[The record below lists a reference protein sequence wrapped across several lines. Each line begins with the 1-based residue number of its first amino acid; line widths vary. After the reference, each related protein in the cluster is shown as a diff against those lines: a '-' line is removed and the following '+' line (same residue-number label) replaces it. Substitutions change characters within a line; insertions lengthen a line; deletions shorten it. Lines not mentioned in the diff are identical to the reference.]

1 MENNAAMQ
9 GPDGPSI
16 AQEAIDLMR
25 LHGVPPSGPNYQVW
39 LTYRLGAHRPLCEA
53 IDARISG
60 AEGFTEEFNKELY
73 ERFFT
78 GLGASAQIVLAGE
91 KIARDLGHVVSFLR
105 ATEEKSGDYGRTL
118 ESAATH
124 LDRGVGPE
132 QIRQIVS
139 SLAAAT
145 LDMASHNHLL
155 SEQLQRSTR
164 EVESLRK
171 SLETVRVESLTDS
184 LTGLANRRMFD
195 ETLRLRMSEA
205 RAQNLELSLIL
216 VDIDHFKRSSTT
228 LGAIIRA
235 IRSSVSSP
243 APCRRTRGQTILWRA
258 MAAKNSP

>member
-1 MENNAAMQ
+1 MQIKQRAHARFGRLAHCFPQDDFVSEKIPSPQLVSPISYISNSSSPRLLLIHLLAASVPLRLSNPDRAIVMENNAAMQ

-60 AEGFTEEFNKELY
+60 GEGFSEEFSEDLY

-91 KIARDLGHVVSFLR
+91 KIARDLGQVVSFLR

-118 ESAATH
+118 ETAATH

-132 QIRQIVS
+132 QIRQIV
-139 SLAAAT
+139 
-145 LDMASHNHLL
+145 
-155 SEQLQRSTR
+155 
-164 EVESLRK
+164 
-171 SLETVRVESLTDS
+171 
-184 LTGLANRRMFD
+184 
-195 ETLRLRMSEA
+195 
-205 RAQNLELSLIL
+205 
-216 VDIDHFKRSSTT
+216 
-228 LGAIIRA
+228 
-235 IRSSVSSP
+235 
-243 APCRRTRGQTILWRA
+243 
-258 MAAKNSP
+258 